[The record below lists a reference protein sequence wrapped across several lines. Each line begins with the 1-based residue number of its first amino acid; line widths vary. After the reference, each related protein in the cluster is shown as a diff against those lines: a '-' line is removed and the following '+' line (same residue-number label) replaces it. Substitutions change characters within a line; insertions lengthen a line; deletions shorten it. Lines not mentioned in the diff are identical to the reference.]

1 MLTVSYCA
9 EAIGAVKA
17 AKKAGIPVSFELI
30 WIDSKPYCMRLFGSI
45 HGLLGLVRSQFYL
58 VASK

>member
-17 AKKAGIPVSFELI
+17 AKKAGIPVSFELN
-30 WIDSKPYCMRLFGSI
+30 WIDSKPYCMRFFGSI
-45 HGLLGLVRSQFYL
+45 HGLLGLVRSQSY
-58 VASK
+58 